1 MPGGAGINS
10 SRYVC
15 DTCEKIYR
23 HYEAKKEGFNCPEC
37 GGNLIRKLGVYKKV
51 GKSVRKMPIVDV
63 SVCVGCGKCMAIC
76 PADAISM
83 KDKVAFIN
91 KSMCRKCGLCISE
104 CPVQALT

>member
-23 HYEAKKEGFNCPEC
+23 QFEAKREGYNCPEC
-37 GGNLIRKLGVYKKV
+37 GGNLIRKMGIYTKI
-51 GKSVRKMPIVDV
+51 GKAKRKMPVVDTEL
-63 SVCVGCGKCMAIC
+63 CIGCRKCMQVC

-83 KDKVAFIN
+83 KEKAAFIN
-91 KSMCRKCGLCISE
+91 KAMCRKCGLCIE
-104 CPVQALT
+104 HCPVQALS